1 MNQVNLTLMNC
12 LIVDDHKIARTTL
25 KKLISLDSS
34 LTLAGEC
41 SNAEEAYNEIIN
53 QPIDLLFLDIEMPG
67 MTGMELV
74 KSLGKSSPM
83 IIFTTSERNYAA
95 DAFDLN
101 VIDFMI
107 KPVSPVRFLQSME
120 RLREFVKTK
129 KFSTAIRDKDDIFI
143 RDSNTIRRLSLNQ
156 VLFLE
161 AQGDY
166 VKIYVSDH
174 TYLIH
179 STLKSVIDKLPDNI
193 FLRVHR
199 SFIVNV
205 SKIDTLEGN
214 TLVLDKNFVPVSDA
228 YRAALNKRMQIL

>member
-1 MNQVNLTLMNC
+1 MNC
-12 LIVDDHKIARTTL
+12 LIVDDHRIARTTL
-25 KKLISLDSS
+25 KKLISLDNS
-34 LTLAGEC
+34 LILAGEC
-41 SNAEEAYNEIIN
+41 STAEEAYNKIIHD
-53 QPIDLLFLDIEMPG
+53 PIDLLFLDIEMPG

-83 IIFTTSERNYAA
+83 IIFTTSDRDYAA

-120 RLREFVKTK
+120 RLREFVKTRTSK
-129 KFSTAIRDKDDIFI
+129 TMIRDKDYIFI
-143 RDSNTIRRLSLNQ
+143 RDSNTIRRLALDQ

-166 VKIYVSDH
+166 VKIYVRDH

-179 STLKSVIDKLPDNI
+179 STLKSVVDKLPDSVFI
-193 FLRVHR
+193 RVHR

-205 SKIDTLEGN
+205 SKIDTLEGS

-228 YRAALNKRMQIL
+228 YRASLNKRMQIL